1 MTAPQSPAPAR
12 SSVGG
17 AVPETAARVPA
28 ASSAAPPEAGAART
42 LDFTLLAVAITGVSL
57 SAPLIASTAAP
68 ALAIAFW
75 RNAMAVGVLSPFAL
89 WRQRGE
95 LRRMGRRALGTS
107 VLAGVVLAVH
117 FGLWLPSLS
126 MTSVATSTALCTTT
140 PIWTTIILRIR
151 GHRPPGMVWA
161 GTALAVVGVVI
172 LTGIDLSTDTRALA
186 GDALAL
192 GAGIAAAGYVL
203 LGAEVRRTASTTAYT
218 YVCYSTTALVLL
230 AVCLASGSALGGY
243 DGGTWLKIVGLT
255 VAAQLLGHT
264 LLNRVVHGLGPSTTS
279 TAILLETPGAALI
292 AAVWLGQTPAA
303 AAYPA
308 LGVILAGLALV
319 ILADRRK
326 SA

>member
-1 MTAPQSPAPAR
+1 MTAPQSTAADPGT
-12 SSVGG
+12 GG
-17 AVPETAARVPA
+17 ATLPDGG
-28 ASSAAPPEAGAART
+28 APDAGAART
-42 LDFTLLAVAITGVSL
+42 LDFSLLAVAIAGVSL
-57 SAPLIASTAAP
+57 SAPLIAATAAP

-89 WRQRGE
+89 WRHRGE
-95 LRRMGRRALGTS
+95 LRRMGRRALS
-107 VLAGVVLAVH
+107 LSALAGVVLALH

-126 MTSVATSTALCTTT
+126 MTSVATSTALVTTT

-151 GHRPPGMVWA
+151 GQRAPGLVWA
-161 GTALAVVGVVI
+161 GTGLAVLGVLI

-192 GAGIAAAGYVL
+192 GAGVAAAGYVL
-203 LGAEVRRTASTTAYT
+203 LGSEVRRTASTTAYT
-218 YVCYSTTALVLL
+218 FVCYSTTAVVLL
-230 AVCLASGSALGGY
+230 AACLASGSALGGY
-243 DGGTWLKIVGLT
+243 DGGTWLKIVALT
-255 VAAQLLGHT
+255 IAAQLLGHS

-292 AAVWLGQTPAA
+292 AALWLGQTPPA

-326 SA
+326 NA